1 MRVAGIRHRWV
12 MLQRSWP
19 HWRSPTVAAVR
30 GVPWWG
36 VISSAAAP
44 VLLVAA
50 WTVAAALQPRSYDA
64 VGGTVSALAAEG
76 AAARWVMTLAFA
88 VAGACE
94 VLTGL
99 ALRPAASPGRLILMA
114 GGAAGVL
121 VAANPQHAGGSLA
134 HAVWAVLGFT
144 ALATWP
150 GGAWRRGPSVP
161 WALRPAVSASAAA
174 ILLGLLAWFGLE
186 LVAGAGHVGLAE
198 RVMGLA
204 QATWPLA
211 VVLSCRLS
219 QHHARTP
226 PAGPASTGTRR
237 ARAAAPRPF
246 APGRPGTAITCGMP
260 EAGLTCELQQCAEG
274 QSGDMMTSRVSASA
288 HRRPHPPTPDHLR
301 RDPPV
306 NPPHRV
312 RRSAGAPGT
321 RGPRTSRSGQPLP

>member
-1 MRVAGIRHRWV
+1 MRVADTLRQWLL
-12 MLQRSWP
+12 LQGSRP
-19 HWRSPTVAAVR
+19 HWRSPTVAVAR

-36 VISSAAAP
+36 VISSAVAP

-50 WTVAAALQPRSYDA
+50 WTVAATMQPRSYDA

-76 AAARWVMTLAFA
+76 AAGRWVMTLAFA

-94 VLTGL
+94 VMTGL

-121 VAANPQHAGGSLA
+121 VAANPQHAGGSLT

-144 ALATWP
+144 ALAIWP

-161 WALRPAVSASAAA
+161 WALRPAVSASAAG

-186 LVAGAGHVGLAE
+186 LVGGAGHVGLAE

-211 VVLSCRLS
+211 VALSCRLS
-219 QHHARTP
+219 QCRARTP
-226 PAGPASTGTRR
+226 PAGPASALALGEL
-237 ARAAAPRPF
+237 
-246 APGRPGTAITCGMP
+246 RPG
-260 EAGLTCELQQCAEG
+260 
-274 QSGDMMTSRVSASA
+274 
-288 HRRPHPPTPDHLR
+288 
-301 RDPPV
+301 
-306 NPPHRV
+306 
-312 RRSAGAPGT
+312 
-321 RGPRTSRSGQPLP
+321 